1 MKDLPV
7 YFFEGF
13 LDGGKTSYIRR
24 LINSDDFPREMKL
37 LYLLCEE
44 GEEEPELKEDRGV
57 YVERISSLDG
67 VTPKYLRSLEKKSGC
82 NAVMVE
88 YNGMWMTADLVLK
101 MPPHWIG
108 VRKFVIADAGSF
120 VSYCANMRAL
130 ASDKLKDCSA
140 VVFNRVSDSTDRL
153 ALHRLVRSFSRLTD
167 IFFELEDGTEVPDDL
182 PDELPYDLD
191 ADIVEIEDRDYAEFE
206 RDLSEEPEKYNGKTV
221 RLRGF
226 AVKGSDT
233 RPGRF
238 DFGRQVM
245 TCCEAD
251 ITFLAFP
258 AVCPPEKEPRSGS
271 WLDLT
276 ATVTV
281 GEIRGAKIPVLMML
295 SADKLPVPANTLA
308 TFY

>member
-1 MKDLPV
+1 MRDIPV

-13 LDGGKTSYIRR
+13 LDGGKTTYIQRI
-24 LINSDDFPREMKL
+24 INADEFPEEMKL
-37 LYLLCEE
+37 LLILCEE
-44 GEEEPELKEDRGV
+44 GEQEPQLRPERGV
-57 YVERISSLDG
+57 HVEYISSPDRIG
-67 VTPKYLRSLEKKSGC
+67 TKYLRSLEKKSGC

-88 YNGMWMTADLVLK
+88 YNGMWLTEDFVLK
-101 MPPHWIG
+101 MPQNWIG

-120 VSYCANMRAL
+120 AGYCANMRAL
-130 ASDKLKDCSA
+130 AADKLRDSTA
-140 VVFNRVSDSTDRL
+140 VVFNRVNENTDRL

-182 PDELPYDLD
+182 PDELPYDIN
-191 ADIVEIEDRDYAEFE
+191 APVIEIEDRDYAEFE
-206 RDLSEEPEKYNGKTV
+206 RDLSEEPDKYDGKTV

-226 AVKGSDT
+226 AVKGADT
-233 RPGRF
+233 RPGYF

-258 AVCPPEKEPRSGS
+258 AACDPDDEPRSGS

-276 ATVTV
+276 ATVKV
-281 GEIRGAKIPVLMML
+281 GQSHGEKIPVFIMQ
-295 SADKLPVPANTLA
+295 SAEKLPVPAKTLA